1 MDWEG
6 LAAVDISQIERN
18 ESLLDSL
25 YQFLETNELSTAD
38 AARAEPGQLA
48 RILAVTQAV
57 MKVPKPSR
65 TFGVKRAKGC
75 TYCMTYLHPVPS

>member
-6 LAAVDISQIERN
+6 LAAVEVSQIERN

-25 YQFLETNELSTAD
+25 YRFLETNELSTAD

-48 RILAVTQAV
+48 RILAVTQTV
-57 MKVPKPSR
+57 LKVWIQP
-65 TFGVKRAKGC
+65 F
-75 TYCMTYLHPVPS
+75 YLE